1 MAYDNK
7 LKSGFD
13 NARVV
18 VLFGITIFVSAL
30 GASGYI
36 YDQKAI
42 HRSEI
47 SRLENTIQIEIE
59 RRADNELLVMNLEG
73 HVKHLEAM
81 IKQDRIR
88 QENFIYQLSTQITDN
103 RVMLSDWISI
113 KKRQG

>member
-1 MAYDNK
+1 MANDTK

-18 VLFGITIFVSAL
+18 VIFGITTFTSAL
-30 GASGYI
+30 GVSGYI

-47 SRLENTIQIEIE
+47 MRLENTVQIEIE
-59 RRADNELLVMNLEG
+59 RRADNELLVMTLEG
-73 HVKHLEAM
+73 HVKSLELM

-88 QENFIYQLSTQITDN
+88 QESFMYELSTHVTDN
-103 RVMLSDWISI
+103 RVLLSDWIAI
-113 KKRQG
+113 KKRG